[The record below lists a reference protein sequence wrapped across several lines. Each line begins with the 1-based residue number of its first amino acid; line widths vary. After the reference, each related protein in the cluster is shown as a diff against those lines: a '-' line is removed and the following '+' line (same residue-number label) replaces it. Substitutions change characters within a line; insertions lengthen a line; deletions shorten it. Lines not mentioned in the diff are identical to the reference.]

1 MSRLLLLMIGG
12 ALGTAARWGL
22 NGVIS
27 AQQSRLFGW
36 PAIFPFGTLVVNVFG
51 CFLIGIIV
59 AFSEPSLGRV
69 WIKPEYRDFLIVGL
83 CGGFTTFS
91 SYGIQTL
98 SLARDQEWLLALLNV
113 VVSNVLGIFAVY
125 LGLVIGGYLQARP

>member
-1 MSRLLLLMIGG
+1 MIGG

-27 AQQSRLFGW
+27 AQQNRFLGW
-36 PAIFPFGTLVVNVFG
+36 PAVFPFGTLVVNVSG
-51 CFLIGIIV
+51 CFLIGLIV

-69 WIKPEYRDFLIVGL
+69 WIKPEYRDFLIVGI

-98 SLARDQEWLLALLNV
+98 SLARDQEWLLVLLNV
-113 VVSNVLGIFAVY
+113 TASNVIGILAVY
-125 LGLVIGGYLQARP
+125 VGLVFG

>member
-1 MSRLLLLMIGG
+1 MSRLVLLMIGG

-27 AQQSRLFGW
+27 EQQNRLSGW
-36 PAIFPFGTLVVNVFG
+36 PAVFPLGTLVVNVSG
-51 CFLIGIIV
+51 CFLIGLVV

-69 WIKPEYRDFLIVGL
+69 WVKPEYRDFLIVGI

-91 SYGIQTL
+91 SYSIQTL
-98 SLARDQEWLLALLNV
+98 SLARDQEWLLVVLNV
-113 VVSNVLGIFAVY
+113 AASNLFGILAVY
-125 LGLVIGGYLQARP
+125 LGLVLGGYLQSRA